1 MFHIFG
7 IEQLIEDTVFSYFS
21 TCDFGWFRCMEP
33 YVCGVRQCEDG
44 RPQKVAGLHDENYET
59 TVVRTDGSPLTDDIS
74 DLYTTGSFS
83 NVFGSKHRSLF
94 QEDQRVTHSRGS
106 WFR

>member
-1 MFHIFG
+1 
-7 IEQLIEDTVFSYFS
+7 
-21 TCDFGWFRCMEP
+21 MEP
-33 YVCGVRQCEDG
+33 YVCGVRECEDG

-83 NVFGSKHRSLF
+83 NILAPSIAVLF
-94 QEDQRVTHSRGS
+94 KRTSV
-106 WFR
+106 